1 MYRRTTSTKK
11 NPLIVRQL
19 SPEWIEIR
27 KLILMLWSYIYYIF
41 SLLVTFTAVVLKTRI
56 IQNFVAINLLSGPL
70 FFVVTPR
77 QTVVVNAILPFF
89 LKQSIHLTP
98 LKRFWSRYIFSK
110 MNRVDDMRHTDN
122 IDVIMFTFKF
132 QVVLTL
138 PAW

>member
-1 MYRRTTSTKK
+1 
-11 NPLIVRQL
+11 
-19 SPEWIEIR
+19 
-27 KLILMLWSYIYYIF
+27 MLWSFIYYIF

-56 IQNFVAINLLSGPL
+56 IQNFVAISLLSGPL

-77 QTVVVNAILPFF
+77 KTVVANAILPFF

-110 MNRVDDMRHTDN
+110 MNRVDDMRHTDS
-122 IDVIMFTFKF
+122 IDVMLTFKF

-138 PAW
+138 PAWQALVHSKNAISFRKPLACKYMYNESKKV

>member
-1 MYRRTTSTKK
+1 MS
-11 NPLIVRQL
+11 
-19 SPEWIEIR
+19 
-27 KLILMLWSYIYYIF
+27 WSFIYYIF

-56 IQNFVAINLLSGPL
+56 IQNFVAISLLSGPL

-77 QTVVVNAILPFF
+77 KTVVANAILPFF

-110 MNRVDDMRHTDN
+110 MNRVDDMRHTDS
-122 IDVIMFTFKF
+122 IDVMLTFKF

-138 PAW
+138 PAWQALVHSKNAISFRKPLACKYMYNESKKV

>member
-1 MYRRTTSTKK
+1 MS
-11 NPLIVRQL
+11 
-19 SPEWIEIR
+19 
-27 KLILMLWSYIYYIF
+27 WSFIYYIF

-56 IQNFVAINLLSGPL
+56 IQNFVAISLLSGPL

-77 QTVVVNAILPFF
+77 KTVVANAILPFF

-110 MNRVDDMRHTDN
+110 MNRVDDMRHTDS
-122 IDVIMFTFKF
+122 IDVMLTFKF

>member
-1 MYRRTTSTKK
+1 
-11 NPLIVRQL
+11 
-19 SPEWIEIR
+19 
-27 KLILMLWSYIYYIF
+27 MLWSYIYHIF

-77 QTVVVNAILPFF
+77 QTMVANAILPFF
-89 LKQSIHLTP
+89 LKESIHLTP

-122 IDVIMFTFKF
+122 IDVIMLTFKF

>member
-1 MYRRTTSTKK
+1 
-11 NPLIVRQL
+11 
-19 SPEWIEIR
+19 
-27 KLILMLWSYIYYIF
+27 MLWSFIYYIF

-56 IQNFVAINLLSGPL
+56 IQNFVAISLLSGPL

-98 LKRFWSRYIFSK
+98 LKRFQSRYIFSK

-122 IDVIMFTFKF
+122 INVIMFTFKF

-138 PAW
+138 PAWQALVHSKNAISFRKPLACKYMYNESKKV